1 MVKIVSCILKFG
13 LPLIT
18 SFLIFVASFN
28 SFCDAIKINC
38 LYISLNNS
46 ASNDPILMILGLFE
60 SSEPAEYGRQNLVKI
75 GAMVIEL
82 LTFKVRHGKSDY

>member
-1 MVKIVSCILKFG
+1 
-13 LPLIT
+13 
-18 SFLIFVASFN
+18 
-28 SFCDAIKINC
+28 
-38 LYISLNNS
+38 
-46 ASNDPILMILGLFE
+46 MILDLFE